1 VAVERSLRKLSSGQD
16 LVDGLEALRDRW
28 ASDMEEMIYLGWITA
43 WLQHDLLLSEND
55 GDDEEFG
62 TVAVGDSEGDDEEFG
77 TVVVGGSEG
86 DGGHHP
92 PQENGHNK
100 KGETKVAV
108 VAPIKEVRLCKAASC
123 SSSSSSPSGPPL
135 RRSVDGQPPPSCLAG
150 FAGAGGDGGGWG
162 NGRPRL
168 LRKLRGWAGGKG
180 RGKRP
185 CRIVGPCCQ
194 K

>member
-1 VAVERSLRKLSSGQD
+1 VEVAVERSLRKLSSGRD
-16 LVDGLEALRDRW
+16 LVDRLEALRDRW
-28 ASDMEEMIYLGWITA
+28 ASDMEEMIYLGWVTA
-43 WLQHDLLLSEND
+43 WLQHDLLLSETDD
-55 GDDEEFG
+55 G
-62 TVAVGDSEGDDEEFG
+62 EFG

-86 DGGHHP
+86 DDGGHHP
-92 PQENGHNK
+92 PQEEDEQNK
-100 KGETKVAV
+100 KGETKVAE
-108 VAPIKEVRLCKAASC
+108 VAPVKEVRLCKAAS
-123 SSSSSSPSGPPL
+123 SSSSSGSPPR

-150 FAGAGGDGGGWG
+150 FAGAGGDGGRWG
-162 NGRPRL
+162 SRRPRL